1 MVASRC
7 STMPACFATE
17 LDKLTRKGFRVLAV
31 AGKQLEMA
39 WHKVDKTDRED
50 CEKDLEFLGLLIMQ
64 NQLKDASA
72 KVRQSFLNQI
82 ACAKLAGFMRTLY
95 KFICH

>member
-17 LDKLTRKGFRVLAV
+17 LDKLTRKGFRVLAL

-39 WHKVDKTDRED
+39 WHKVDKTDREN

-72 KVRQSFLNQI
+72 KVRQSFFISN
-82 ACAKLAGFMRTLY
+82 CMSKLAEL
-95 KFICH
+95 HENSL